1 MTLTEGSVVRAKA
14 GRDKD
19 GFFVVIKTE
28 GCYAYIC
35 DGRRR
40 KVDHPKKKK
49 LIHLQATNSVFDISM
64 VTNRKIREALRTFT
78 EATL

>member
-1 MTLTEGSVVRAKA
+1 MTISTGSVVRAKA

-28 GCYAYIC
+28 GNVAFIA

-40 KVDHPKKKK
+40 KVENPKKKK
-49 LIHLQATNSVFDISM
+49 FIHLQATKTVFEDSM
-64 VTNRKIREALRTFT
+64 VTNRKIREFLRNFN
-78 EATL
+78 EDIL

>member
-1 MTLTEGSVVRAKA
+1 MTITSGSVVRAKA

-28 GCYAYIC
+28 GEYAFIA

-40 KVDHPKKKK
+40 KAENPKKKK
-49 LIHLQATNSVFDISM
+49 FIHLQATNTLYDVSM
-64 VTNRKIREALRTFT
+64 VTNRKIREALRTFN